1 VVADAYPALR
11 FAIKYRDRLFPGVPI
26 AFTGVASS
34 RLQGESLR
42 PGVTGVALTTDVR
55 GCVDLAFRFHPDT
68 QRVALI
74 AGTSEF
80 ERYWQ
85 SEIHRELNRYADR
98 LTAIE
103 LVGLPA
109 KELLR
114 QVATR
119 PPHTI
124 VFFQLIFVEAAQPVI
139 GTYDILEAVSQRF
152 PTYCVMNYCFDHGGV
167 GGSYGTPYESEAR
180 VSELA
185 ARILAGERPEDIPIV
200 YASGHRVQVD
210 WRQLRKWNIRESAL
224 PAGSIVLY
232 RQPTVWE
239 RYRKFMTVGILLI
252 VFQALLII
260 GLLWQRARKR
270 SSEATLRESEQRFRV
285 MVDTAPSLIWMC
297 DKEGR
302 VTYRSEKYVAL
313 TGGTAESGLGAGW
326 TAYIHADDLP
336 NVLNADS
343 WALERQEASSKEY
356 RLLRRDG
363 VYRWM
368 LDIASPRLDANGS
381 FGGLIGSA
389 IDITDQKVAR
399 EALEKIGGR
408 LIEAQEKERSRIAR
422 ELHDDICQRLALL
435 SLELEQA
442 NQSSN
447 GSVGRGM
454 GRSMISENIAPRSPR
469 MSKPYHMSFTLRSS
483 II

>member
-1 VVADAYPALR
+1 MVADAYPALR

-167 GGSYGTPYESEAR
+167 GAPTEHPTNR
-180 VSELA
+180 
-185 ARILAGERPEDIPIV
+185 
-200 YASGHRVQVD
+200 
-210 WRQLRKWNIRESAL
+210 RQ
-224 PAGSIVLY
+224 G
-232 RQPTVWE
+232 
-239 RYRKFMTVGILLI
+239 
-252 VFQALLII
+252 
-260 GLLWQRARKR
+260 
-270 SSEATLRESEQRFRV
+270 
-285 MVDTAPSLIWMC
+285 
-297 DKEGR
+297 
-302 VTYRSEKYVAL
+302 
-313 TGGTAESGLGAGW
+313 
-326 TAYIHADDLP
+326 
-336 NVLNADS
+336 
-343 WALERQEASSKEY
+343 
-356 RLLRRDG
+356 
-363 VYRWM
+363 
-368 LDIASPRLDANGS
+368 
-381 FGGLIGSA
+381 
-389 IDITDQKVAR
+389 
-399 EALEKIGGR
+399 
-408 LIEAQEKERSRIAR
+408 
-422 ELHDDICQRLALL
+422 
-435 SLELEQA
+435 
-442 NQSSN
+442 
-447 GSVGRGM
+447 
-454 GRSMISENIAPRSPR
+454 
-469 MSKPYHMSFTLRSS
+469 
-483 II
+483 